1 MTTDSS
7 KSITHPRYLIPYRK
21 INCHAKPFNF
31 TLLASLNKKLNNI
44 NTLRKGEKSEIKIE
58 SVADDGAYDETTGTA
73 DPPQYQYCNLKIT
86 ITPANKEKNIT
97 VRSLK
102 KQYGNV
108 EVNEI
113 PQQQ

>member
-1 MTTDSS
+1 M
-7 KSITHPRYLIPYRK
+7 
-21 INCHAKPFNF
+21 
-31 TLLASLNKKLNNI
+31 
-44 NTLRKGEKSEIKIE
+44 RKGEKSEIKIE
-58 SVADDGAYDETTGTA
+58 SVADDVPDDGAYDETTGTA